1 MESVLKYNLKDDLPN
16 GELDIKIKYREALL
30 SRENSNNKEIKGPW
44 EFKFKASGNT
54 LVAKTTSV
62 KLNKYLKL
70 DNGQKVILN
79 EYRSNEVGT
88 KIYYDVKDKDEAYYI
103 ILRGYDDLGNEDI
116 LISFINV
123 VLKRTKKEPIVEIE
137 IVDNKQ
143 LTKELILDKTGIIDV
158 RAKTS
163 KGENIDIEVQLTD
176 QGNMD
181 KRTLFYWGKMYLE
194 NIKQG
199 EDYRENDI
207 ERWLMFLEK
216 DISETTLKEL
226 MSLDT
231 AIEKAEQKIEYL
243 SSDEEAMRIYYE
255 RERSLHER
263 ANMISSA
270 EKRGK
275 LEVAKNLLDVLDDEV
290 IAEKTGLDI
299 EEIKS
304 LRENKYIDNKF
315 LLK

>member
-1 MESVLKYNLKDDLPN
+1 MRKVKPLNDFIFKKLF
-16 GELDIKIKYREALL
+16 GEK
-30 SRENSNNKEIKGPW
+30 
-44 EFKFKASGNT
+44 
-54 LVAKTTSV
+54 
-62 KLNKYLKL
+62 
-70 DNGQKVILN
+70 
-79 EYRSNEVGT
+79 
-88 KIYYDVKDKDEAYYI
+88 
-103 ILRGYDDLGNEDI
+103 GNEDI
-116 LISFINV
+116 LISFINA

-137 IVDNKQ
+137 IIDNKQ

-199 EDYRENDI
+199 QDYTSLEKVITINILDFEFLGTENYQSSFHLWEDIEKDYMLTDVVEIHFLELPKFRKKKDKEYRENAI

-216 DISETTLKEL
+216 DTPEATLKEL

-243 SSDEEAMRIYYE
+243 SSDEETMRIYYE

-270 EKRGK
+270 EERGK
-275 LEVAKNLLDVLDDEV
+275 NDKAIEIAKNLLDVLDNET
-290 IAEKTGLDI
+290 IAVKTGLSI
-299 EEIKS
+299 EEVKE
-304 LRENKYIDNKF
+304 LRDKNY
-315 LLK
+315 

>member
-1 MESVLKYNLKDDLPN
+1 MRKVKPLNDFIFKKLF
-16 GELDIKIKYREALL
+16 GEK
-30 SRENSNNKEIKGPW
+30 
-44 EFKFKASGNT
+44 
-54 LVAKTTSV
+54 
-62 KLNKYLKL
+62 
-70 DNGQKVILN
+70 
-79 EYRSNEVGT
+79 
-88 KIYYDVKDKDEAYYI
+88 
-103 ILRGYDDLGNEDI
+103 GNEDI
-116 LISFINV
+116 LISFINA

-137 IVDNKQ
+137 IIDNKQ

-199 EDYRENDI
+199 QDYTSLEKVITINILDFEFLGTENYQSSFHLWEDIEKDYMLTDVVEIHFLELPKFRRKKDKDYRENAI

-216 DISETTLKEL
+216 DTPEATLKEL

-243 SSDEEAMRIYYE
+243 SSDEETMRIYYE

-270 EKRGK
+270 EARGLEKGK
-275 LEVAKNLLDVLDDEV
+275 LEIAKNLLDMNISIEQIVL
-290 IAEKTGLDI
+290 ATGLTE
-299 EEIKS
+299 EEI
-304 LRENKYIDNKF
+304 NKIK
-315 LLK
+315 

>member
-1 MESVLKYNLKDDLPN
+1 MRKVKPLNDFIFKKVF
-16 GELDIKIKYREALL
+16 GEK
-30 SRENSNNKEIKGPW
+30 
-44 EFKFKASGNT
+44 
-54 LVAKTTSV
+54 
-62 KLNKYLKL
+62 
-70 DNGQKVILN
+70 
-79 EYRSNEVGT
+79 
-88 KIYYDVKDKDEAYYI
+88 
-103 ILRGYDDLGNEDI
+103 GNEDI
-116 LISFINV
+116 LISFINA
-123 VLKRTKKEPIVEIE
+123 VLKRTKKEPIVEVE

-199 EDYRENDI
+199 QDYTSLEKVITINILDFEFLGTEHYQSSFHLWEDIEKDYMLTDVVEIHFLELPKFRRKKNKDYRENDI

-270 EKRGK
+270 EARGLQRGK
-275 LEVAKNLLDVLDDEV
+275 LEIAKNLLNMNIQLEQIVS
-290 IAEKTGLDI
+290 ATGLTE
-299 EEIKS
+299 EEI
-304 LRENKYIDNKF
+304 NKIR
-315 LLK
+315 

>member
-1 MESVLKYNLKDDLPN
+1 MRKVKPLNDFIFKKLF
-16 GELDIKIKYREALL
+16 GEK
-30 SRENSNNKEIKGPW
+30 
-44 EFKFKASGNT
+44 
-54 LVAKTTSV
+54 
-62 KLNKYLKL
+62 
-70 DNGQKVILN
+70 
-79 EYRSNEVGT
+79 
-88 KIYYDVKDKDEAYYI
+88 
-103 ILRGYDDLGNEDI
+103 GNEDI
-116 LISFINV
+116 LISFINA

-137 IVDNKQ
+137 IIDNKQ

-194 NIKQG
+194 NINQG
-199 EDYRENDI
+199 QDYTSLEKVITINILDFEFLGTENYQSSFHLWEDIEKDYMLTDVVEIHFLELPKFRRKKDKDYRENAI

-216 DISETTLKEL
+216 DTPEATLKEL

-243 SSDEEAMRIYYE
+243 SSDEETMRIYYE

-270 EKRGK
+270 EARGLEKGK
-275 LEVAKNLLDVLDDEV
+275 LEIAKNLLDMNISIEQIVL
-290 IAEKTGLDI
+290 ATGLSE
-299 EEIKS
+299 EEI
-304 LRENKYIDNKF
+304 NKIK
-315 LLK
+315 

>member
-1 MESVLKYNLKDDLPN
+1 MRKVKPLNDFIFKKVF
-16 GELDIKIKYREALL
+16 GEK
-30 SRENSNNKEIKGPW
+30 
-44 EFKFKASGNT
+44 
-54 LVAKTTSV
+54 
-62 KLNKYLKL
+62 
-70 DNGQKVILN
+70 
-79 EYRSNEVGT
+79 
-88 KIYYDVKDKDEAYYI
+88 
-103 ILRGYDDLGNEDI
+103 GNEDI
-116 LISFINV
+116 LISFINA
-123 VLKRTKKEPIVEIE
+123 VLKRTKKEKIVELE
-137 IVDNKQ
+137 IIDNKQ

-199 EDYRENDI
+199 QDYTSLEKVITINILDFEFLGTENYQSSFHLWEDIEKEYMLTDVVEIHFLELPKFRKKKDKDYRENAI

-216 DISETTLKEL
+216 DTPEATLKEL

-270 EKRGK
+270 EERGREEGDLNRAK
-275 LEVAKNLLDVLDDEV
+275 IAIRNMLLKGMNKELISEMLEVSIELVEEV
-290 IAEKTGLDI
+290 YK
-299 EEIKS
+299 
-304 LRENKYIDNKF
+304 ENI
-315 LLK
+315 

>member
-1 MESVLKYNLKDDLPN
+1 MRKVKPLNDFIFKKVF
-16 GELDIKIKYREALL
+16 GEK
-30 SRENSNNKEIKGPW
+30 
-44 EFKFKASGNT
+44 
-54 LVAKTTSV
+54 
-62 KLNKYLKL
+62 
-70 DNGQKVILN
+70 
-79 EYRSNEVGT
+79 
-88 KIYYDVKDKDEAYYI
+88 
-103 ILRGYDDLGNEDI
+103 GNEDI
-116 LISFINV
+116 LIAFINA
-123 VLKRTKKEPIVEIE
+123 VLKRTKKDKIVELE
-137 IVDNKQ
+137 IIDNKQ

-199 EDYRENDI
+199 QDYTSLEKVITINILDFEFLGTESYQSSFHLWEDIEKDYMLTDVVEIHFLELPKFRKKKDKDYRENAI

-243 SSDEEAMRIYYE
+243 SSDEETMRIYYE

-263 ANMISSA
+263 ANMISTA
-270 EKRGK
+270 EARGK
-275 LEVAKNLLDVLDDEV
+275 HDKAIEIAKNLLDVLDNET
-290 IAEKTGLDI
+290 IAIKTGLDI
-299 EEIKS
+299 KEIKD
-304 LRENKYIDNKF
+304 LRDKNC
-315 LLK
+315 

>member
-1 MESVLKYNLKDDLPN
+1 MRKVKPLNDFIFKKVF
-16 GELDIKIKYREALL
+16 GEK
-30 SRENSNNKEIKGPW
+30 
-44 EFKFKASGNT
+44 
-54 LVAKTTSV
+54 
-62 KLNKYLKL
+62 
-70 DNGQKVILN
+70 
-79 EYRSNEVGT
+79 
-88 KIYYDVKDKDEAYYI
+88 
-103 ILRGYDDLGNEDI
+103 GNEDI
-116 LISFINV
+116 LISFINA
-123 VLKRTKKEPIVEIE
+123 VLKRTKKEPIVEVEIIE
-137 IVDNKQ
+137 NKQ

-199 EDYRENDI
+199 QDYTSLEKVITINILDFEFLGTESYQSSFHLWEDIEKDYMLTDVVEIHFLELPKFRNKKTKDYRENDI

-270 EKRGK
+270 EVRAEKKAK
-275 LEVAKNLLDVLDDEV
+275 LEIANNLLDVLDDET
-290 IAEKTGLDI
+290 ISIKTGLNV

-304 LRENKYIDNKF
+304 LRENN
-315 LLK
+315 